1 MIYNHIVI
9 DERSEKMEEV
19 KFDSPMHVHCYKH
32 NRSLHRVWDKI
43 NFYDEID
50 GNVILANTRAMVTES
65 DGRRWFAKEPA
76 ITIFMKDRWFN
87 VICMLRNNG
96 VHFYCNISSPFLKDG
111 NVLTYIDYDLDVIR
125 TSTGDIKVLDE
136 NEYALHKMVMNY
148 PSDLQEVLIKEL
160 NVVKDLAKRGAFP
173 FDSAKIIEFYN
184 DYLSKTHTGDNYEN
198 KNK

>member
-1 MIYNHIVI
+1 M
-9 DERSEKMEEV
+9 DEI

-32 NRSLHRVWDKI
+32 NGSLHRVWDKI

-96 VHFYCNISSPFLKDG
+96 VHFYCNISSPFLKED
-111 NVLTYIDYDLDVIR
+111 NIITYIDYDLDLVK
-125 TSTGDIKVLDE
+125 TIKGELKILDE
-136 NEYALHKMVMNY
+136 DEYAVNKEKYGYGEEIERILRSELECLKEYAKNGELVFNDQIINDGFNKFWNAFMGKNY
-148 PSDLQEVLIKEL
+148 
-160 NVVKDLAKRGAFP
+160 
-173 FDSAKIIEFYN
+173 
-184 DYLSKTHTGDNYEN
+184 DNN
-198 KNK
+198 